1 MRSELRTLS
10 RATIVSI
17 AATGLEFAVLPLAV
31 RVVPKWVAFAS
42 VQVLAN
48 LVTFL
53 LYKYW
58 AFEAA
63 RVGSVGKQYLRQ
75 SVVFGG
81 SWALNTAIPS
91 LLSYRLG
98 MGPVL
103 AFALSN
109 VVVYLAW
116 NYPLNR
122 RWVFVTPATVMDA
135 RTQQPLSSR
144 DG

>member
-1 MRSELRTLS
+1 MSAEAELPSPRRELRSLS

-17 AATGLEFAVLPLAV
+17 GATGLEFLILPAAV
-31 RVVPKWVAFAS
+31 RLVPKWVAFAG
-42 VQVLAN
+42 VQVVAN

-58 AFEAA
+58 AFDAA
-63 RVGSVGKQYLRQ
+63 KLGSLHRQYARQ

-81 SWALNTAIPS
+81 SWVFNTAIPS
-91 LLSYRLG
+91 LLSYG
-98 MGPVL
+98 MGLGPRL

-109 VVVYLAW
+109 IVVYLAW

-122 RWVFVTPATVMDA
+122 SWVFHQRASKV
-135 RTQQPLSSR
+135 
-144 DG
+144 